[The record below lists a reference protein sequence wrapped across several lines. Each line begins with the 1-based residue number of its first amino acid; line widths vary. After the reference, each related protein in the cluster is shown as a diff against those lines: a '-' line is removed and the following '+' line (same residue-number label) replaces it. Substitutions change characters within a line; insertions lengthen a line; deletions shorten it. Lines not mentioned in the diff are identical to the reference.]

1 MLAGRWFDDDNCLSI
16 LYPQG
21 TPRFIPFGWRALH
34 DKVYNKRRENIMYEL
49 VKPQKEI

>member
-1 MLAGRWFDDDNCLSI
+1 MITVCLFYTHRAHRV
-16 LYPQG
+16 LYPSG
-21 TPRFIPFGWRALH
+21 GRALH